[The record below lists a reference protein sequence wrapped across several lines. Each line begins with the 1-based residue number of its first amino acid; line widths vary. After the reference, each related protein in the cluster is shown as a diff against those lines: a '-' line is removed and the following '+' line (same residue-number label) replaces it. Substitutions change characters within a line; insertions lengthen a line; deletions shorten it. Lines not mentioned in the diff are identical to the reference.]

1 LKKVLKVLAQ
11 SFALTVVA
19 ALIGLLFNLVRP
31 AGLPLVARAAYD
43 IYKDCPEI
51 SKEASPIK
59 VEHLEKDLSALTII
73 DARPVNDFLEAH
85 LPGARSI
92 AYDPIRPM
100 EESLLE
106 ELKAI
111 GPNRILVYGDME
123 IDSGRLMAGE
133 LSSAGLLGVRYIQGG
148 FEAWVKSDG
157 ATQSG
162 GEQ

>member
-1 LKKVLKVLAQ
+1 LKKILKVLAQ
-11 SFALTVVA
+11 TFTLTVVA

-31 AGLPLVARAAYD
+31 AGLQLVAMAAYD
-43 IYKDCPEI
+43 IYQDCPEI
-51 SKEASPIK
+51 SKEASPVK
-59 VEHLEKDLSALTII
+59 VVHLEKDLLPFTII
-73 DARPVNDFLEAH
+73 DARPVTDFLNAH

-92 AYDPIRPM
+92 TYDPIRPM

-106 ELKAI
+106 ELKAL

-133 LSSAGLLGVRYIQGG
+133 LSSSGLLGVRYIQGG
-148 FEAWVKSDG
+148 FEAWVKSG
-157 ATQSG
+157 GLTQAG

>member
-1 LKKVLKVLAQ
+1 LKKALKVLAQ
-11 SFALTVVA
+11 AFTLTVVA
-19 ALIGLLFNLVRP
+19 GLIGLIFNLVRP
-31 AGLPLVARAAYD
+31 AGLPLVAGAAYD

-51 SKEASPIK
+51 SKEASPVK
-59 VEHLEKDLSALTII
+59 VEHLEKDLSAFTII
-73 DARPVNDFLEAH
+73 DARPVNAFLEAH

-100 EESLLE
+100 EESLVSQLK
-106 ELKAI
+106 EL
-111 GPNRILVYGDME
+111 GPNRLLVYGDME

-133 LSSAGLLGVRYIQGG
+133 LSSAGLLGVRYIQDG
-148 FEAWVKSDG
+148 FEAWVKSGG